1 MARLTRGITRLLAA
15 SALFSVL
22 GAQADPILIKFSHIT
37 ADSTPKGQG
46 ALMFKKLV
54 EERLPGQVEVQVFAN
69 SSLYG
74 DGKEME
80 ALLMNEVQLL
90 APAPSKLEQYT
101 KQLQVFDLPFL
112 FDDIDAVNRFQKR
125 TKGKQL
131 LRSMEDKNIT
141 GLAYWHN
148 GMKQLSANKPL
159 REPKDAR
166 GLKFRVQA
174 SAVLDEQFKAVRA
187 NPRKMS
193 FAEVY
198 QGLQT
203 GVVNG
208 TENTW
213 SNYESQKVHEVQ
225 PYMTASDHGL
235 IDYMVITNT
244 KFWNGLPEDVR
255 GELETIMEEV
265 TAEVNRQ
272 ADDLNQQARQA
283 IAASGKTE
291 IIELTPEQRAQWR
304 EAMKPVWKKFENE
317 IGAELID
324 TGVNMGPAVA
334 SRFLQRSLNVLND
347 GRFADVTVDGVIGP
361 ASLRALDAYLAWR
374 GTDGEIQL
382 LKLLNALQAVR
393 YVEIAEARPESERFV
408 YGWIKNRVVV

>member
-1 MARLTRGITRLLAA
+1 MALASFGA
-15 SALFSVL
+15 ATAL
-22 GAQADPILIKFSHIT
+22 ADEPILIKFSHVV
-37 ADSTPKGQG
+37 ADTTPKGQG
-46 ALMFKKLV
+46 ALLFQQLV
-54 EERLPGQVEVQVFAN
+54 EERLGGKVKVEVYPN
-69 SSLYG
+69 SSLFG

-80 ALLMNEVQLL
+80 ALLLGDVHML
-90 APAPSKLEQYT
+90 APSLAKFEHYAKAIQIY
-101 KQLQVFDLPFL
+101 DLPFL
-112 FDDIDAVNRFQKR
+112 FDDLAAADRFQSGPQ
-125 TKGKQL
+125 GKAL
-131 LRSMEDKNIT
+131 LRAMEDKNIT

-208 TENTW
+208 AENPY
-213 SNYESQKVHEVQ
+213 SNIYSQKMHEVQ
-225 PYMTASDHGL
+225 KYITESNHGL
-235 IDYMVITNT
+235 LDYMVITNT

-283 IAASGKTE
+283 IAASGKTS
-291 IIELTPEQRAQWR
+291 RA
-304 EAMKPVWKKFENE
+304 
-317 IGAELID
+317 GA
-324 TGVNMGPAVA
+324 
-334 SRFLQRSLNVLND
+334 
-347 GRFADVTVDGVIGP
+347 TVESGG
-361 ASLRALDAYLAWR
+361 DAA
-374 GTDGEIQL
+374 Q
-382 LKLLNALQAVR
+382 
-393 YVEIAEARPESERFV
+393 
-408 YGWIKNRVVV
+408 